1 MKKILLT
8 LSAATLAFAGACQKA
23 SQETASSEPVFKD
36 VEMSDAKLGAV
47 LIYAD
52 WCGSCKVLDP
62 KVEEVKGDTSFD
74 NTFFLTLDYTDKN
87 IEAFYE
93 TAKAAG
99 VDDPVRTFLNGS
111 VKTGQLLLIDMDD
124 QSVVDVVKKDMSAA
138 DIAAAIRKAETEA

>member
-8 LSAATLAFAGACQKA
+8 LSIAALTITGACQKSTLENKVA
-23 SQETASSEPVFKD
+23 EAMPSAVQIA
-36 VEMSDAKLGAV
+36 DAKLGAV

-62 KVEEVKGDTSFD
+62 KVNAVKTGQNFE

-87 IEAFYE
+87 IEDFYAA
-93 TAKAAG
+93 AKAAG
-99 VDDPVRTFLNGS
+99 VSDPVRTFLAGK

-124 QSVVDVVKKDMSAA
+124 QKVVEVVKKDMSEA
-138 DIAAAIRKAETEA
+138 DIIKTIRQAESGA